1 MGLETSY
8 EEMRDPA
15 ATVEWAILPDFNHAL
30 ISPAYISPKLES
42 CCLVPASTTRFN
54 IGLPDREFFALVI
67 VVLIFQLIGPLDEG
81 LVVYVSPERPHR
93 GRWRPGGDRRA
104 LCAGS
109 FAPVLSFLLQALKD
123 MLSLDALIETLLF
136 LQTNNA
142 CEANAV
148 ILAAE
153 LLMAASPEAM
163 HSALKSS
170 GSLPGLIHYS
180 FCQV

>member
-109 FAPVLSFLLQALKD
+109 LLPSAGAQGHALTRCADRDAPVPPDEQRLRSQRGDTRCRAAYGCQPRG
-123 MLSLDALIETLLF
+123 DALR
-136 LQTNNA
+136 A
-142 CEANAV
+142 
-148 ILAAE
+148 
-153 LLMAASPEAM
+153 
-163 HSALKSS
+163 
-170 GSLPGLIHYS
+170 
-180 FCQV
+180 